1 MITLS
6 DMLKEMNQAF
16 EDAGINGASFEA
28 KALLTGLLGFTTVD
42 VATKRDLELTSDQ
55 IGQARAAVDERKKG
69 KPVYRILG
77 WREFYGLK
85 FHLSEATLEP
95 RPDTEI
101 LVDVVL
107 PYAEKFTREYG
118 ACKIIDLGTG
128 TGAIALSLLHNCAS
142 ANALG
147 VDQAEDALATARQ
160 NAINLGLE
168 SRFQTRRS
176 NWLSNVEGK
185 YHIVV
190 SNPPYIS
197 KNELEELTVEVAKHD
212 PMLALDGGDD
222 GLDAYRILA
231 ADIPKILL
239 PGAITGVEIGWLQ
252 AEAVTDIFVK
262 QGFLPITQHK
272 DLAGHDRVLLFEMK

>member
-16 EDAGINGASFEA
+16 EDAGIDGASFEA

-107 PYAEKFTREYG
+107 PYAEKFTREHG

-128 TGAIALSLLHNCAS
+128 TGAIALSLIQNCAS
-142 ANALG
+142 ATALG
-147 VDQAEDALATARQ
+147 VDQAEDALATALQ

-197 KNELEELTVEVAKHD
+197 KNELEELSVEVAKHD

>member
-6 DMLKEMNQAF
+6 NMLREMNQAF
-16 EDAGINGASFEA
+16 EDAGIDGASFEA

-55 IGQARAAVDERKKG
+55 ISQARAAVDERVKG

-107 PYAEKFTREYG
+107 PHAEKIAQDEG

-128 TGAIALSLLHNCAS
+128 TGAIALSLLHNCTNAT
-142 ANALG
+142 ALG
-147 VDQAEDALATARQ
+147 VDQAEDALATAQQ
-160 NAINLGLE
+160 NAKNLGLE
-168 SRFQTRRS
+168 TRFDTLAS
-176 NWLSNVEGK
+176 DWLSNVSDK
-185 YHIVV
+185 FHIVV

-197 KNELEELTVEVAKHD
+197 QNELDDLSVEVAAHD

-239 PGAITGVEIGWLQ
+239 PGAITGVEIGWQQ
-252 AEAVTDIFVK
+252 AEAVTDIFAE
-262 QGFLPITQHK
+262 QGFSLIAQHK
-272 DLAGHDRVLLFEMK
+272 DLAGRDRVLLFEME

>member
-6 DMLKEMNQAF
+6 DMLNEMSQAF
-16 EDAGINGASFEA
+16 EDAGIDGALFES
-28 KALLTGLLGFTTVD
+28 KVLLTGLLGFTTVD
-42 VATKRDLELTSDQ
+42 VATKRDLELTCDQ
-55 IGQARAAVDERKKG
+55 IDQARAATHQRVKG

-107 PYAEKFTREYG
+107 PYTEKFTREHG

-128 TGAIALSLLHNCAS
+128 TGAIALSLLHNCAR
-142 ANALG
+142 ATALG
-147 VDQAEDALATARQ
+147 VDQAEDALATAQQ
-160 NAINLGLE
+160 NAKNLGLE
-168 SRFQTRRS
+168 TRFDTLAS
-176 NWLSNVEGK
+176 DWLSNVSDK
-185 YHIVV
+185 FHIVV

-197 KNELEELTVEVAKHD
+197 KNELDDLSVEVAAHD

-239 PGAITGVEIGWLQ
+239 PSAITGVEIGWQQ
-252 AEAVTDIFVK
+252 AEAVTDIFAE
-262 QGFLPITQHK
+262 QGFSLIAQHK
-272 DLAGHDRVLLFEMK
+272 DLAGRDRVLLFEME

>member
-1 MITLS
+1 MMTLL
-6 DMLKEMNQAF
+6 DMLNEMKQAF
-16 EDAGINGASFEA
+16 EDADIEGALFES

-55 IGQARAAVDERKKG
+55 IDQARAAIYQRIKG

-107 PYAEKFTREYG
+107 PYVEQFLQDEG

-142 ANALG
+142 ATALG
-147 VDQAEDALATARQ
+147 VDQAEDALVTARQ
-160 NAINLGLE
+160 NAKNLGLE
-168 SRFQTRRS
+168 TRFQTCAS
-176 NWLSNVEGK
+176 NWFSKVSDK

-190 SNPPYIS
+190 SNPPYITKS
-197 KNELEELTVEVAKHD
+197 ELADLSVEVADHD
-212 PMLALDGGDD
+212 PILALDGGED

-231 ADIPKILL
+231 ADIPNSLL
-239 PGAITGVEIGWLQ
+239 PGGITGVEIGWQQ
-252 AEAVTDIFVK
+252 AEAVTDIFAE
-262 QGFLPITQHK
+262 QGFSLIAQHK
-272 DLAGHDRVLLFEMK
+272 DLAGRDRVLLFEMK

>member
-16 EDAGINGASFEA
+16 EDAGIDGASFEA

-101 LVDVVL
+101 LVDVIL
-107 PYAEKFTREYG
+107 PYAEKIVQDEG

-128 TGAIALSLLHNCAS
+128 TGAVALSLLHNCAS
-142 ANALG
+142 ATALG
-147 VDQAEDALATARQ
+147 VDKVEDALATAQQ
-160 NAINLGLE
+160 NAKNLGLE
-168 SRFQTRRS
+168 TRFDILAS
-176 NWLSNVEGK
+176 DWLSNVSDK
-185 YHIVV
+185 FHIVV

-197 KNELEELTVEVAKHD
+197 KNELDDLSVEVAAHD

>member
-1 MITLS
+1 MMTLS
-6 DMLKEMNQAF
+6 NMLNEMKQAF
-16 EDAGINGASFEA
+16 EDAGIEDALFES

-42 VATKRDLELTSDQ
+42 LATKRDLELTSDQ
-55 IGQARAAVDERKKG
+55 IDQARSAIHQRVKG

-107 PYAEKFTREYG
+107 PYVAQFAQDEG

-128 TGAIALSLLHNCAS
+128 TGAIALSLLHNCAR
-142 ANALG
+142 ATALG
-147 VDQAEDALATARQ
+147 VDQAEDALMTARQ
-160 NAINLGLE
+160 NAKNLGLE
-168 SRFQTRRS
+168 SRFQTIAS
-176 NWLSNVEGK
+176 NWFSKVSDK

-190 SNPPYIS
+190 SNPPYITKS
-197 KNELEELTVEVAKHD
+197 ELADLSVEVADHD
-212 PMLALDGGDD
+212 PMLALDGGED

-231 ADIPKILL
+231 ADIPNALL
-239 PGAITGVEIGWLQ
+239 PGGITGVEIGWRQ
-252 AEAVTDIFVK
+252 AEAVTDIFAE
-262 QGFLPITQHK
+262 QGFSLIAQHK
-272 DLAGHDRVLLFEMK
+272 DLAGRDRVLLFEMK

>member
-16 EDAGINGASFEA
+16 EDAGIDGASFEA

-107 PYAEKFTREYG
+107 PYAEKFTREHG

-128 TGAIALSLLHNCAS
+128 TGAIALSLLHNCAN
-142 ANALG
+142 ATALG

-160 NAINLGLE
+160 NAKNLGLE
-168 SRFQTRRS
+168 TRFQTRRS

-197 KNELEELTVEVAKHD
+197 KNELEELSVEVAKHD

>member
-107 PYAEKFTREYG
+107 PYAEKFTCEHG

-128 TGAIALSLLHNCAS
+128 TGAIALSLIQNCAN
-142 ANALG
+142 ATALG

-160 NAINLGLE
+160 NAKNLGLE
-168 SRFQTRRS
+168 SRFQTRLS

>member
-16 EDAGINGASFEA
+16 EDAGIDGASFEA

-142 ANALG
+142 ATALG

-160 NAINLGLE
+160 NAKNLGLE
-168 SRFQTRRS
+168 ARFETRRS

-197 KNELEELTVEVAKHD
+197 KNELEELSVEVAEHD

-252 AEAVTDIFVK
+252 AEAVTNIFAE
-262 QGFLPITQHK
+262 QGFSLITQHK